1 MEDKISITISQVG
14 FTEQL
19 VSFSEITRYIY
30 GILDNEK
37 NFNFNYI
44 FFNINISNT
53 HAATKWSKIYVYK
66 HTDFKGSIFYFDRE
80 SLKIK
85 GNIRYGTFLMDY
97 SKSLGKLDGKD
108 VNSSIEEK
116 EFRCK
121 EKRFTNIKV
130 TFFSKNM
137 GKGTPLA
144 IDNSIDWEY
153 VKKEKPLAR
162 TTFEVVCGK

>member
-1 MEDKISITISQVG
+1 MNTSKI
-14 FTEQL
+14 F
-19 VSFSEITRYIY
+19 
-30 GILDNEK
+30 ILI
-37 NFNFNYI
+37 I
-44 FFNINISNT
+44 FFFTINIPST
-53 HAATKWSKIYVYK
+53 CAATKWSKIYVYK